1 MENTLRKF
9 SYISFLF
16 KPPCFAE
23 DIQTTYFSKNV
34 IGAIVHLK
42 TQFLCKSM
50 EQISSWDKTFNT
62 GNYNDTV
69 YEILLWKFNLVK
81 YSNKVINCH
90 NILLYHFHSDASN
103 TGIACVLDVRGKENI
118 CYRNRTNLEKTFS
131 FTWCELEATRFSFLS
146 SIKQFENKCI
156 FIYRD
161 DFATLQII
169 SCGSNKSHIHYKH
182 SQSCIRLRHRFES
195 LLGRTGI

>member
-1 MENTLRKF
+1 MENILRKF

-69 YEILLWKFNLVK
+69 DEILLWKFNLVE
-81 YSNKVINCH
+81 YSNKVINCR

-146 SIKQFENKCI
+146 CI

-161 DFATLQII
+161 NFATLQII

-182 SQSCIRLRHRFES
+182 SQSCIRLRHRFKS